1 MPANKSRREQAIARK
16 RKEYIESIP
25 IYFDTLESDRTTQEG
40 EEKGEGKKRKHY
52 E

>member
-1 MPANKSRREQAIARK
+1 MLMQSLTP
-16 RKEYIESIP
+16 EY
-25 IYFDTLESDRTTQEG
+25 RTTQEG